1 LSQITRKSRQALA
14 RHELL
19 QQQQQQQAS
28 PPSLEMN
35 AASLNRLIANTGP
48 QIPSS
53 STQQHNNNNNDNTSG
68 KKEKKRARDAAT
80 AFLDDVGQDKLLR
93 KIK

>member
-19 QQQQQQQAS
+19 QQQQAS
-28 PPSLEMN
+28 PPSLEVN
-35 AASLNRLIANTGP
+35 AASLNRLIDNIGP

-53 STQQHNNNNNDNTSG
+53 SAQQQNNNNDNNTSG
-68 KKEKKRARDAAT
+68 KKEKKKRARDAAM
-80 AFLDDVGQDKLLR
+80 AFLDDVDQDGLLR
-93 KIK
+93 QIK